1 MKTSDNKNKNLPTEL
16 DKELQSLTESEVQGL
31 EEVWDLSGSPP
42 SSTFPDQARLDQIWL
57 AVEGKIAGDSSG
69 TKLGGKQ
76 DRPAVQRGRTA
87 RIYSIQWLAV
97 AAVAIIGI
105 VGASIWFSPVTVS
118 VPYGETASVQLSDG
132 STVELNSGSS
142 VKYARS
148 FGDERKVTLTGEAF
162 FDVKKEGRPFIVET
176 FNSSVS
182 VLGTSFNV
190 KAWDDE
196 SKTVIALQSGSVQV
210 SGISNTN
217 EPVRLSPGQ
226 TAKVQ
231 PQEIVLSQSEEG
243 LVPASLA
250 WRSGDFAYSEEELI
264 AILRDIERR
273 FDTQIGLASSSL
285 ASRKTKYNRK
295 NPDSASI
302 VLEELCASL
311 GLAFRSTDAGFEVY
325 DPQ

>member
-1 MKTSDNKNKNLPTEL
+1 MSEP
-16 DKELQSLTESEVQGL
+16 EVQGL
-31 EEVWDLSGSPP
+31 EEVWGLVGSTP
-42 SSTFPDQARLDQIWL
+42 SSSFPDQARLDQIWL
-57 AVEGKIAGDSSG
+57 AVEGKIEASSSNSA
-69 TKLGGKQ
+69 LGKVQ
-76 DRPAVQRGRTA
+76 DRPAVKRTRTA
-87 RIYSIQWLAV
+87 RIYPIRWLAA
-97 AAVAIIGI
+97 AAVVIVGI
-105 VGASIWFSPVTVS
+105 VGTNMWFSPVTVS

-132 STVELNSGSS
+132 STIELNSGSS

-148 FGDERKVTLTGEAF
+148 FGDERKVILTGEAF
-162 FDVKKEGRPFIVET
+162 FDVQKENRPFVVET
-176 FNSSVS
+176 FNSSVQ

-210 SGISNTN
+210 SGNDNKN
-217 EPVRLSPGQ
+217 EPVQLSPGQ

-231 PQEIVLSQSEEG
+231 PQEIVLTQSDEG

-250 WRSGDFAYSEEELI
+250 WRSGDFSYSEEELI

-295 NPDSASI
+295 SPDSASV
-302 VLEELCASL
+302 VLKELCASL